1 MITNIY
7 EEYNNKKNELEEIDN
22 IIEKKLIEEGHAVYL
37 NVYHL
42 SFINYFVQLLGFG
55 FFHSSIEINGKE
67 FSYSATEDEESG
79 IFSNSIEN
87 SNLILKEKIYLGNT
101 FYSEN
106 EINEILLLNIPYW
119 LGKSYDPFL
128 KNCNHFTKFFQKLLI
143 EKKNIINDYPDY
155 VNRITDYSIFFN
167 CFYTPIKR
175 LYGNIALSP
184 NSGNNVEFISTRVDK
199 ISFKDDFSF
208 NDGDSFPKFDT
219 DINLIWNNSFN
230 EKYNSCNKHTN
241 FNNCDISKDNY
252 SEQPS
257 LKKKYIL
264 KNQKCFFESSMK
276 YNFFLNS
283 IFYNGNNSIL
293 KKYNNA
299 EKFFSVRKFTQA
311 LKIYQELLK
320 EIDLENN
327 DNLDEEFKTIF
338 SLSDYNY
345 ILNPKENVKNIV
357 LKLKILHCIF
367 YIFYKNNLIRDQE
380 LVSSSIFSLNKND
393 YFALFYKAFIKFY
406 ERNIPEC
413 VEIIKNG
420 IEICI
425 DNKFKKKFR
434 QFNLLI
440 EQLNF

>member
-79 IFSNSIEN
+79 IFSNSIED

-101 FYSEN
+101 FYTDN

-167 CFYTPIKR
+167 CFYSPIKR

-184 NSGNNVEFISTRVDK
+184 NSGNNKEFISTRLND
-199 ISFKDDFSF
+199 ISLK
-208 NDGDSFPKFDT
+208 NDISLNIRNTFPRLENITK
-219 DINLIWNNSFN
+219 NFN
-230 EKYNSCNKHTN
+230 EKNFSFSYNHNL
-241 FNNCDISKDNY
+241 NNYEISKDNY
-252 SEQPS
+252 SDQPS
-257 LKKKYIL
+257 IKRKYII

-276 YNFFLNS
+276 YNFF
-283 IFYNGNNSIL
+283 
-293 KKYNNA
+293 
-299 EKFFSVRKFTQA
+299 
-311 LKIYQELLK
+311 
-320 EIDLENN
+320 
-327 DNLDEEFKTIF
+327 
-338 SLSDYNY
+338 
-345 ILNPKENVKNIV
+345 
-357 LKLKILHCIF
+357 
-367 YIFYKNNLIRDQE
+367 
-380 LVSSSIFSLNKND
+380 
-393 YFALFYKAFIKFY
+393 
-406 ERNIPEC
+406 
-413 VEIIKNG
+413 
-420 IEICI
+420 
-425 DNKFKKKFR
+425 
-434 QFNLLI
+434 
-440 EQLNF
+440 